1 MNHTIVKHVMPFT
14 INKLSVAQKKKKQ
27 LKITHTHT
35 GCMQLIS
42 CWQLNIS
49 IILIH
54 ICIKI
59 ERDRIFQIFFQKMKV
74 SITNKQK

>member
-1 MNHTIVKHVMPFT
+1 MPFT
-14 INKLSVAQKKKKQ
+14 INKLSVAQNKKKKI
-27 LKITHTHT
+27 KNHTHKA
-35 GCMQLIS
+35 CMQLIS

-59 ERDRIFQIFFQKMKV
+59 ERDRIFQIFFQIMKV
-74 SITNKQK
+74 SITSKQK